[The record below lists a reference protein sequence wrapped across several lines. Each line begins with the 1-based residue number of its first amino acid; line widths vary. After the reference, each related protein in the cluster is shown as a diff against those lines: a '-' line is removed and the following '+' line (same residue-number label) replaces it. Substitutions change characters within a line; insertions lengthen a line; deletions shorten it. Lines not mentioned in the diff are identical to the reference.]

1 MYTQRTESRCRSRR
15 VAPLQRIMKPS
26 SRSKTRTAMRS
37 KRTQPTELP
46 AVTAAEK
53 PANLRELSA
62 HLRLSQTTVS
72 FVLNDAPAGRSIPEH
87 TRQRVLEAARRLQYR
102 PNYFAR
108 SLRTRQSM
116 SVGVL
121 TPDLSAGYFTSV
133 AAGVQDRL
141 MEAHYFYL
149 TASHYWDPAFIETY
163 PSMLMDRGVD
173 GFLMLNT
180 PASFETDL
188 PIVAVSAHD
197 FRPNIVN
204 IILDHNKA
212 AKQALTHLYGLGHRR
227 IAFMR
232 GPKVIP
238 DSAPRWRAIVKFARE
253 LGIIL
258 FPELCLELPESSS
271 SPEVGY
277 RATHEL
283 LKAAS
288 KFTAMFCFNDISAIG
303 AIAALNE
310 RGLAVPQDVSV
321 VGFDD
326 ILNASFH
333 RPKLTTVR
341 QPMRRMGYEGASIL
355 LKRIAEPNAVSELKI
370 VMEPEL
376 VERES
381 TARIR
386 SKTRRTTRLLATRLQ
401 LPSTTC

>member
-1 MYTQRTESRCRSRR
+1 MT
-15 VAPLQRIMKPS
+15 PS
-26 SRSKTRTAMRS
+26 SRSKTRSALRS
-37 KRTQPTELP
+37 KPTRSGDRRE
-46 AVTAAEK
+46 TATR
-53 PANLRELSA
+53 PANLKELSA
-62 HLRLSQTTVS
+62 YLRLSQTTVS

-87 TRQRVLEAARRLQYR
+87 TRRRVHGAARELQYR

-141 MEAHYFYL
+141 IEAHYFYL
-149 TASHYWDPAFIETY
+149 TASHYWDPALVDTY

-180 PASFETDL
+180 PAAFETDL

-197 FRPNIVN
+197 FRPNITN

-212 AKQALTHLYGLGHRR
+212 AQQALMHLHALGHRH

-232 GPKVIP
+232 GPKGIP
-238 DSAPRWRAIVKFARE
+238 DSAPRWRAIVKTARE
-253 LGIIL
+253 LGIEISAG
-258 FPELCLELPESSS
+258 LCMELPESSS

-277 RATHEL
+277 RATHQL
-283 LKAAS
+283 LEGGSRFSAL
-288 KFTAMFCFNDISAIG
+288 FCFNDISAIG
-303 AIAALNE
+303 AIAALHE
-310 RGLAVPQDVSV
+310 RGLAVPTDVSV
-321 VGFDD
+321 IGFDD

-341 QPMRRMGYEGASIL
+341 QPMRRMGYEGAGL
-355 LKRIAEPNAVSELKI
+355 LLQRIADPQARLAEKI
-370 VMEPEL
+370 VMDPEL
-376 VERES
+376 VVRES
-381 TARIR
+381 TAPAKAMRQTR
-386 SKTRRTTRLLATRLQ
+386 SKVNGAAGPAR
-401 LPSTTC
+401 

>member
-1 MYTQRTESRCRSRR
+1 
-15 VAPLQRIMKPS
+15 MK
-26 SRSKTRTAMRS
+26 
-37 KRTQPTELP
+37 
-46 AVTAAEK
+46 AAAK

-72 FVLNDAPAGRSIPEH
+72 FVLNDSPAGRSIPEH
-87 TRQRVLEAARRLQYR
+87 TRKRVLEAARKLQYR

-133 AAGVQDRL
+133 VAGVQERL
-141 MEAHYFYL
+141 IEAHYLYL
-149 TASHYWDPAFIETY
+149 TASHYWNPALVETY

-180 PASFETDL
+180 PASFETEL

-197 FRPNIVN
+197 TRPHVTN

-212 AKQALTHLYGLGHRR
+212 AELALTHLYALGHRR

-232 GPKVIP
+232 GPAVIP
-238 DSAPRWRAIVKFARE
+238 DSAPRWRAIVRVARE
-253 LGIIL
+253 LGIAISPQL
-258 FPELCLELPESSS
+258 SLELPESSS

-277 RATHEL
+277 RVTRQL
-283 LKAAS
+283 LEAGGR
-288 KFTAMFCFNDISAIG
+288 FTALFCFNDISAIG
-303 AIAALNE
+303 AIAALDE
-310 RGLAVPQDVSV
+310 WGLVVPQDVSV

-341 QPMRRMGYEGASIL
+341 QPLRRMGYEGAGL
-355 LKRIAEPNAVSELKI
+355 LLQRIADSQAKLPAKMT
-370 VMEPEL
+370 MEPEL
-376 VERES
+376 VVRES
-381 TARIR
+381 TSSVKAVGGARHKRGR
-386 SKTRRTTRLLATRLQ
+386 SAA
-401 LPSTTC
+401 LPA